1 MHTHDIIIIGAGASG
16 LIAARELACEGYDVL
31 VLEGSKRIG
40 GRAFTFRDDKFPDWT
55 ETGAEFIHGKQKE
68 TIRLLKEYKI
78 KLTPA
83 KGKIWQPRF
92 GEENDHDKDLVKG
105 HRRLLSKKL
114 KAVKRDLSL
123 KKFLNAHFKGNE
135 FTLLRQTVQGMV
147 EGYESADVKEF
158 STIAFR
164 DEWHDVEKWKQY
176 RVKGGYR
183 KLMNA
188 LATDITENGGV
199 IRFSSVVYKV
209 RWKKHNVE
217 VYCKDGKVHLA
228 RQAIITVP
236 LGVLQAKRI
245 TFLPAMPG
253 KSKAIQEL
261 GFGDVIKIL
270 LLFKTPFWQ
279 DKQLHERVEEN
290 LDKLFFLFSKENIPT
305 WWTQSTGKSSLL
317 TGWLSGPKAQ
327 RNSSKSNQQ
336 ILQESILSLASI
348 FKTDARYIRSK
359 LKSWKV
365 VNWCREEFTLGSYA
379 YATVNGKKNRA
390 QLTRSE
396 KDTLFFAGE
405 HLADEPGTV
414 EAALKSGLKVARDI
428 KGK

>member
-209 RWKKHNVE
+209 RWKKH
-217 VYCKDGKVHLA
+217 
-228 RQAIITVP
+228 
-236 LGVLQAKRI
+236 
-245 TFLPAMPG
+245 
-253 KSKAIQEL
+253 
-261 GFGDVIKIL
+261 DVII
-270 LLFKTPFWQ
+270 
-279 DKQLHERVEEN
+279 
-290 LDKLFFLFSKENIPT
+290 
-305 WWTQSTGKSSLL
+305 
-317 TGWLSGPKAQ
+317 
-327 RNSSKSNQQ
+327 
-336 ILQESILSLASI
+336 
-348 FKTDARYIRSK
+348 
-359 LKSWKV
+359 V
-365 VNWCREEFTLGSYA
+365 VHR
-379 YATVNGKKNRA
+379 
-390 QLTRSE
+390 
-396 KDTLFFAGE
+396 
-405 HLADEPGTV
+405 H
-414 EAALKSGLKVARDI
+414 
-428 KGK
+428 